1 MMATPVQRQIKE
13 RAYLEELLRSYVN
26 AADSKRRLE
35 GDVIKALK
43 KHKHP
48 VVISMG
54 KGRLHMQLKYVE
66 SVGGSVA
73 IGDTV
78 EMTPVRN
85 LSE

>member
-1 MMATPVQRQIKE
+1 MSTPERRAKE
-13 RAYLEELLRSYVN
+13 RANLEELLRAYVN
-26 AADSKRRLE
+26 ATDSKRRLE

-54 KGRLHMQLKYVE
+54 KGRLHMQLRYVE
-66 SVGGSVA
+66 VGDRPVVLGER
-73 IGDTV
+73 V